1 MKRIQDIWFGRGAGS
16 LTVRAALWPLERA
29 YDIAQGARSKMYD
42 SGMFEVQMPALPTVS
57 IGNLTTGGTGKTP
70 FAGWLASQL
79 SSLGAHPAIAMR
91 GYGGDEQE
99 VHRRLNPKIP
109 VVVNANRAAAVIE
122 AKVHGADVV
131 VLDDAFQHRRIARS
145 VDIVLLS
152 VEQLMRPRR
161 LLPSGP
167 WREHLSAARRAD
179 LLVLT
184 RKSAS
189 SADAERMKADVR
201 KEIPKVPIVVVHM
214 KPGGLA
220 SATGALTLPIDRLRG
235 AAVLAVAAIGEP
247 SVFQRQLED
256 LGASVT
262 LAAYRDHHK
271 FTDAEVKSLAT
282 HVPQDGLALCTLKD
296 AVKLADRWPGP
307 SRLWYVSQE
316 LVVEQGVEDLNR
328 LLKRALDARA
338 AAATTAG

>member
-70 FAGWLASQL
+70 FSAWLAAQL

-99 VHRRLNPKIP
+99 VHRRINPSIP
-109 VVVNANRAAAVIE
+109 VVVNANRAAAVVE
-122 AKVHGADVV
+122 SKVNGADIV

-167 WREHLSAARRAD
+167 WREPLSAAKRAD

-189 SADAERMKADVR
+189 LADAEKMKTDVR
-201 KEIPKVPIVVVHM
+201 KEIPKVPIVIVHL
-214 KPGGLA
+214 KPGGLV
-220 SATGALTLPIDRLRG
+220 SATGDMTLPIERLRG
-235 AAVLAVAAIGEP
+235 ASVLAIAAIGEP
-247 SVFQRQLED
+247 GLFQRQVEN
-256 LGASVT
+256 LGARVT

-271 FTDAEVKSLAT
+271 FTDAEIKSLTT
-282 HVPQDGLALCTLKD
+282 HVPQDGLAVCTLKD

-316 LVVEQGVEDLNR
+316 LVVEQGVEDMNR
-328 LLKRALDARA
+328 LLKRALDARTT
-338 AAATTAG
+338 AATTAG